1 MMSTK
6 NELVIPDK
14 FTLKY
19 IDISILIRGR
29 DIKLF
34 MFGYS
39 QFPLF
44 SIESC
49 GNFFIINLRIYFAS
63 TTWWVCNVQ
72 SMLINVQNAP

>member
-1 MMSTK
+1 MFTK
-6 NELVIPDK
+6 RELVIPDK

-44 SIESC
+44 SIES
-49 GNFFIINLRIYFAS
+49 
-63 TTWWVCNVQ
+63 
-72 SMLINVQNAP
+72 

>member
-6 NELVIPDK
+6 ELVIPEK

-44 SIESC
+44 SIES
-49 GNFFIINLRIYFAS
+49 
-63 TTWWVCNVQ
+63 
-72 SMLINVQNAP
+72 